1 MSHRDRILQRLNQ
14 ALTNSE
20 TTELHRQHE
29 DRRVVTERY
38 QYSPRERVER
48 LCEMMRTVHTE
59 VHSTSETGWPQLLLQ
74 LMQQKQLGNLLYGAN
89 TAHGKQLQTD
99 WQAMDKTP
107 ELNDAGRPVED
118 YKFDLF
124 HHTDASLTGS
134 RGGIAATGSIIVW
147 PTPEEPRLTSLVPPV
162 HFILLRASTIHNSF
176 AEVMAEEQWHNQLP
190 TNALLISG
198 PSKTADI
205 QQTLAYGAH
214 GPKELV
220 VLLINDLETA

>member
-1 MSHRDRILQRLNQ
+1 MSHRDRILGRLSS
-14 ALTNSE
+14 ALRQSGAD
-20 TTELHRQHE
+20 ELHREHE

-38 QYSPRERVER
+38 QYSPAERVRR
-48 LCEMMRTVHTE
+48 LTEMMQAVYTE
-59 VHSTSETGWPQLLLQ
+59 VHATDEQQWPQQLLA
-74 LMQQKQLGNLLYGAN
+74 LMQQKQLGNLLVGTSTPHGQKLLDTWQSIEGAP
-89 TAHGKQLQTD
+89 QID
-99 WQAMDKTP
+99 
-107 ELNDAGRPVED
+107 DAQRPIEQH
-118 YKFDLF
+118 KEALF
-124 HHTDASLTGS
+124 HHTAAGLTGS

-147 PTPEEPRLTSLVPPV
+147 PTPQEPRLTSLVPPV

-176 AEVMAEEQWHNQLP
+176 AEVMEQENWKGQLP

-220 VLLINDLETA
+220 VLLINDLEKF